1 MSITTSTSERVAYF
15 GYGSLVNE
23 LTWLQSERRHPE
35 RYPVEV
41 QNWTREW
48 GHCVDTPHGP
58 GCVLTAVERAGSR
71 IQGILIRCDAADLV
85 QIDAREAG
93 YDRVELPRRDV
104 RSPVSDLP
112 EKLYIYIS
120 KPSHHRPGGVDFP
133 IWFSYAEAVL
143 HGFLSVFKAEGVDE
157 FIRSTDGWTTPLV
170 DDRHNPHYSRS
181 PKKLISVEDKLY
193 IEQRIRQITGIR
205 IIGAEEAARPARAG
219 HDVQPSRE
227 NGVAGTFE
235 I

>member
-1 MSITTSTSERVAYF
+1 MTGTSSISDAVAYF

-23 LTWLQSERRHPE
+23 LTWLQSERRHPQ
-35 RYPVEV
+35 RYPVEI

-71 IQGILIRCDAADLV
+71 IQGILVCCDTADLV

-104 RSPVSDLP
+104 LIPISDLP
-112 EKLYIYIS
+112 EKLYIYKS
-120 KPSHHRPGGVDFP
+120 KSSHYRPGGTDYP

-143 HGFLSVFKAEGVDE
+143 HGFLSVFKTEGVDR
-157 FIRSTDGWTTPLV
+157 FIRSTSGWTVPV
-170 DDRHNPHYSRS
+170 IDDRDNPQYRRS
-181 PKKLISVEDKLY
+181 PKKLISVEDKVY
-193 IEQRIRQITGIR
+193 IEQKIRQIAGIK
-205 IIGAEEAARPARAG
+205 IIGG
-219 HDVQPSRE
+219 
-227 NGVAGTFE
+227 
-235 I
+235 